1 LSTTK
6 VILME
11 VSMST
16 MTQSNPARGPMPRR
30 TFLAVAVGLAAAAF
44 GAPALAELVEG
55 KNYVRLKAPV
65 PVETGKKIEV
75 IEFFSYG
82 CPHCAD
88 LEKYLI
94 PWRAKL
100 PQDVQF
106 RRVPVMFQERWIN
119 LAKIYYTLD
128 AMGDE
133 EKLSPDVF
141 AAIHVGNTSLW
152 NDKTFFDWAASKGL
166 DRKKVEDVYN
176 SFAISGKMNRARQ
189 QAQTFDIQSVPAA
202 VVDGK
207 FFTASDKVGTHAQL
221 PAALDELIAKA
232 RAERSKS

>member
-1 LSTTK
+1 
-6 VILME
+6 ME
-11 VSMST
+11 VSICT
-16 MTQSNPARGPMPRR
+16 MAARPSVAHAPMRR
-30 TFLAVAVGLAAAAF
+30 RAFLAAALGLASAAF
-44 GAPALAELVEG
+44 GAPAVAQMVEG
-55 KNYVRLKAPV
+55 KNYLRLKAPV

-82 CPHCAD
+82 CPHCAE

-119 LAKIYYTLD
+119 LGKIYYTLD
-128 AMGDE
+128 ALGE
-133 EKLSPDVF
+133 EDKLSPDVF
-141 AAIHVGNTSLW
+141 AAIHGQNVSLW

-166 DRKKVEDVYN
+166 DKKKVEDVYN
-176 SFAISGKMNRARQ
+176 SFAVSGKMNRARQ
-189 QAQTFDIQSVPAA
+189 QAQTFDIQSVPTV

-207 FFTASDKVGTHAQL
+207 FVTGSDKVGTHAQL
-221 PAALDELIAKA
+221 PAALDELIVKA
-232 RAERSKS
+232 RAERSKT